1 MTARPVIRSTRARR
15 ARPTARRPLRNPPPR
30 AAARES
36 ALSVYR
42 DAILD
47 AAGDEFADR
56 GYAATRMLDI
66 ARRTGMSV
74 GALYRYFDSKEAIFG
89 SMVRRASDRM
99 VERMRT
105 PVAGVKG
112 ARGLAGRLKHLI
124 ESMFRFIED
133 HRAMFL
139 VLHQLPDVSR
149 AQCEAMAGQS
159 DSAREKVLA
168 LYRAAIDDGVATGL
182 LRDDVDVDDQLAF
195 VTGAIH
201 GFLETW
207 IRSGGETGL
216 VDKAPLITE
225 LTLRALGGAP

>member
-1 MTARPVIRSTRARR
+1 MTPRAGTRSERARR
-15 ARPTARRPLRNPPPR
+15 PKRNTPPR

-42 DAILD
+42 EAILR
-47 AAGDEFADR
+47 AAEDEFADR
-56 GYAATRMLDI
+56 GYAATRMQDI
-66 ARRTGMSV
+66 ARRAGMSV
-74 GALYRYFDSKEAIFG
+74 GALYRYFDSKEAIFA
-89 SMVRRASDRM
+89 SMVRRASDRV
-99 VERMRT
+99 VEQMSA
-105 PVAGVKG
+105 PVSG
-112 ARGLAGRLKHLI
+112 AKDLRARLGRLI

-168 LYRAAIDDGVATGL
+168 LYRATIEDGVATGV
-182 LRDDVDVDDQLAF
+182 LRDDIDVDDQLAF

-207 IRSGGETGL
+207 MRSGGETGL
-216 VDKAPLITE
+216 VDKAPLITD
-225 LTLRALGGAP
+225 LTLRALGGVS